1 MAEINQQSN
10 QPEEPKR
17 RFGITEI
24 SVSNGTSVFLLTMM
38 IMIFGL
44 GAYNTIPKEQ
54 FPEVSLPTIFINT
67 PYPGNS
73 AEEIENLVTRPIER
87 ELQGVTGID
96 NITSSSVQDFS
107 VVIAEFGSDEN
118 IEEAKRRVKDAIDKA
133 ASELPNDL
141 PSDPLVQDIN
151 FSELPIVTVNVA
163 GDFPN
168 DVLLDY
174 AEVLEEAIEGIDE
187 IARAE
192 VQGAQERQVRVD
204 LDLPKMQSLKVSFND
219 VAQAIQA
226 ENLTISGGEVVT
238 NDFRRGIRVVGE
250 FENVRELENL
260 IVKAEN
266 QRPIYLRDIGKVKYG
281 FADPTS
287 ISRVDGLPVISLNV
301 IKRQG
306 QNLLSAADKIKI
318 AIAEAKETLPESL
331 EVSLFNDLSV
341 ATREQVSNLENSI
354 ISGVILVVLVLLF
367 FLGLKNAS
375 FVGLAIPLSI
385 LLGVLVLDATGTTM
399 NVVVLFSLI
408 LALGLLVDNGIVV
421 IENIYRYMQEG
432 YSSSEAARLGTG
444 EVAVPIIV
452 STLTTLAAFVPLA
465 FWPGLIG
472 EFFKYMPITLII
484 VLSSSLF
491 VALVI
496 NPVFTST
503 FMSVDEAA
511 QTDDARR
518 KKIRNNLIGSAIFLI
533 LALVFHFVSAG
544 ADGGVGAEAYAAG
557 PGRPFM
563 IGRNLMAIALIINL
577 SYFWILRPLSFMFQN
592 SFLPWLERV
601 YDAFVGWA
609 LKYAWVVFG
618 GTVAAL
624 FAAFGIFAANPPPTE
639 FFPTADPLYVN
650 IFVDLPLGSDIRASD
665 RLVSQIEVKLQS
677 ALKPY
682 ETIVENVLAQIGEN
696 TSDPAGPPEPG
707 FSPNKARISIA
718 FVPSA
723 DRGELSTRDAMVDIR
738 ESVGE
743 YPGVQIVVDKNSD
756 GPPVGKAIN
765 LELRGDEID
774 ELIPFA
780 QDVISYFNAEDIRG
794 IEELKT
800 DVKLGKPELIVNVNR
815 DAARRYG
822 ISTYDIAMALRTS
835 VYGSEVSQF
844 KVGEDEYPI
853 FVRLDTTY
861 RDDIN
866 ALLNQPITFRNPSN
880 GRVAQVPI
888 NAVTSIDYS
897 STYTSIKRKDLKR
910 VITVYSN
917 VTEGANANQ
926 INDDLKQLMAAY
938 TLPEGITYEFTGE
951 QEQQAKDIA
960 FLGNAFLLAVFAI
973 LIILVAQ
980 FNSLSAPII
989 IGLSILFSLIGVLLG
1004 YVFTGQTFSYAMSS
1018 IGVISLAGVV
1028 VNNAIVLMDYIN
1040 LKIKERRKEL
1050 NVADGER
1057 LPTAEIVEAVK
1068 FAGKTRLRPVLL
1080 TAITT
1085 VLGLIPLAIGLNINF
1100 FTLVSDLDPQ
1110 YFLGGDNTAF
1120 WGPMAW
1126 TVVYGLSFA
1135 TFLTLVVIPV
1145 MFLLF
1150 YKLELLFSRMLGKGK
1165 PEAAI
1170 SSTDSLKGG
1179 QLS

>member
-1 MAEINQQSN
+1 MAENKQQLP
-10 QPEEPKR
+10 QTEEPKR
-17 RFGITEI
+17 RFGITEL
-24 SVSNGTSVFLLTMM
+24 SVSNGTSVFLLTLM

-67 PYPGNS
+67 AYPGNS

-87 ELQGVTGID
+87 ELQGVVGIE

-118 IEEAKRRVKDAIDKA
+118 IEEAKRRIKDAVDKA

-141 PSDPLVQDIN
+141 PADPLVQDIN
-151 FSELPIVTVNVA
+151 FAEIPIVTVNVA

-168 DVLLDY
+168 DVLLEY
-174 AEVLEEAIEGIDE
+174 AEVLEEAIESIDE
-187 IARAE
+187 VARAE

-219 VAQAIQA
+219 VAQAIQT
-226 ENLTISGGEVVT
+226 ENITISGGEVVT

-250 FENVRELENL
+250 FKNVRELENL

-266 QRPIYLRDIGKVKYG
+266 QRPIFLGDIGRATYG
-281 FADPTS
+281 FEDPTS

-318 AIAEAKETLPESL
+318 KIEEAKQRLPESL
-331 EVSLFNDLSV
+331 EISLFNDLSV
-341 ATREQVSNLENSI
+341 GTRDQVSNLENSI

-385 LLGVLVLDATGTTM
+385 LLGVLVLDMTGTTM
-399 NVVVLFSLI
+399 NVIVLFSLI

-465 FWPGLIG
+465 FWPGLVG
-472 EFFKYMPITLII
+472 EFFLYMPVTLII
-484 VLSSSLF
+484 VLTSSLF

-503 FMSVDEAA
+503 FMSVDAA
-511 QTDDARR
+511 AESQAGRR
-518 KKIRNNLIGSAIFLI
+518 KKVRNNLIASAAFLL
-533 LALVFHFVSAG
+533 LAVAFHFVSAG
-544 ADGGVGAEAYAAG
+544 AEGGVGAEAYAVG

-563 IGRNLMAIALIINL
+563 IGRNLMAISLLINL
-577 SYFWILRPLSFMFQN
+577 GYFWILRPLSFIFQN
-592 SFLPWLERV
+592 SFLPWLEVV
-601 YDAFVGWA
+601 YDNFVGWA
-609 LKYAWVVFG
+609 LKYAWVVFA
-618 GTVAAL
+618 GTFAAL
-624 FAAFGIFAANPPPTE
+624 VGAAGLFGKFPPPTN
-639 FFPTADPLYVN
+639 FFPSADPLYVN
-650 IFVDLPLGSDIRASD
+650 IFIDLPLGSDIRASN
-665 RLVSQIEVKLQS
+665 RLVGQIENRLQE
-677 ALKPY
+677 ALEPY
-682 ETIVENVLAQIGEN
+682 APIVENVLAQIGEN
-696 TSDPAGPPEPG
+696 TSDPSGPPEPG
-707 FSPNKARISIA
+707 ASPNKARITVS
-718 FVPSA
+718 FVQSA
-723 DRGELSTRDAMVDIR
+723 DRGELSTRDAMADIR
-738 ESVGE
+738 ASVGE
-743 YPGVQIVVDKNSD
+743 YPGVQIVVDKNAD
-756 GPPVGKAIN
+756 GPPTGKPIN

-774 ELIPFA
+774 QLIPVA
-780 QDVISYFNAEDIRG
+780 QEVINYFNAEDIRG

-800 DVKLGKPELIVNVNR
+800 DVKLGKPELLVKVDR

-835 VYGSEVSQF
+835 VYGNEVSQF

-853 FVRLDTTY
+853 FVRLDTIY
-861 RDDIN
+861 RDDIT
-866 ALLNQPITFRNPSN
+866 ALLNQPITFRNPAN

-926 INDDLKQLMAAY
+926 INEDLKQLMAAY
-938 TLPEGITYEFTGE
+938 QLPEGISYEFTGE
-951 QEQQAKDIA
+951 QEQQEKDIA
-960 FLGNAFLLAVFAI
+960 FLGNAFLIAVFAI

-1004 YVFTGQTFSYAMSS
+1004 YVFTGQTFSFAMSS

-1050 NVADGER
+1050 AIAVDER
-1057 LPTAEIVEAVK
+1057 LPIEEIVEAIK

-1145 MFLLF
+1145 MYLLF
-1150 YKLELLFSRMLGKGK
+1150 YKLEQSIKRMLGKER
-1165 PEAAI
+1165 PEASIAAPQ
-1170 SSTDSLKGG
+1170 SLEAN
-1179 QLS
+1179 